1 MVKCVIHP
9 TYFPSVSQFHLLLK
23 NPCVMEISDNYQ
35 KQTYRNRTYIYGA
48 NGKQLLSVP
57 IQHTKGNNG
66 RQLYKDVKIDNSY
79 PWQKNHWKSLKT
91 AYQTTPYFE
100 FYEDVFEQVFSEKFN
115 FLLDLNFK
123 TIEAIL
129 FCLSVDI
136 QWEKTSQYQEKY
148 VDFQDFRF
156 LTDAKKEWEI
166 QQEEYYQIF
175 QQKHGFLPNLSILD
189 LLFHEGNRSVF
200 YLENSIKINV

>member
-1 MVKCVIHP
+1 MAKCVIHP

-66 RQLYKDVKIDNSY
+66 RQLYKDVKVDNSY

-129 FCLSVDI
+129 SCLSVDI
-136 QWEKTSQYQEKY
+136 QWEKTSQYQEKCA
-148 VDFQDFRF
+148 DFQDFRF

-166 QQEEYYQIF
+166 QQEGYYQIF

-189 LLFHEGNRSVF
+189 LLFHEGNRAVF